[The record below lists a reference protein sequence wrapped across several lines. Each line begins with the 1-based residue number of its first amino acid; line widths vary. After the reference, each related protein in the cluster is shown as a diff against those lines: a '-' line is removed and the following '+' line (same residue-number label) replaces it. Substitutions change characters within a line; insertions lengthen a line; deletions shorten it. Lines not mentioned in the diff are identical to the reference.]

1 LIDLVIVLVIRLF
14 CGANALFSC
23 NIDDERPRLYY
34 ANHSSLFDFLV
45 IWAALPASQR
55 KITRAAAARDYWTK
69 NPLRYFLAVKVFKA
83 TLIER
88 RHPTQENNPL
98 ADMLEVLDANRSLII
113 FPEGTRGT
121 GEGIGQFQSG
131 IYHLCRERPQVEAV
145 PVYLENLNRI
155 LPKGELL
162 PLPLLC
168 RVVFGEPLHLAPSET
183 RQAFLERARQAVLT
197 LGLPQE

>member
-1 LIDLVIVLVIRLF
+1 LIDTIIVVLIRLF
-14 CGANALFSC
+14 CGASALFRC
-23 NIDDERPRLYY
+23 AIDDERPRLYF
-34 ANHSSLFDFLV
+34 ANHTSLFDFLV
-45 IWAALPASQR
+45 IWAALPAGQR
-55 KITRAAAARDYWTK
+55 KITRAAAARDYWTA

-98 ADMLEVLDANRSLII
+98 ADMVEVLDANRSLII
-113 FPEGTRGT
+113 FPEGTRGS
-121 GEGIGQFQSG
+121 GEGIGPFQPG
-131 IYHLCRERPQVEAV
+131 IFHLCRERPRIEAI

-168 RVVFGEPLHLAPSET
+168 RVVFGEPISLAPSET

-197 LGLPQE
+197 LGLA